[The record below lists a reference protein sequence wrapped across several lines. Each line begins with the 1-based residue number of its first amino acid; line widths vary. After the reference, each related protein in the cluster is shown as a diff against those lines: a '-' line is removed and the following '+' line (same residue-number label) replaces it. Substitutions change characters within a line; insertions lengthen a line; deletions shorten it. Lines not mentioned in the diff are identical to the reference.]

1 MNRLDLYTRVSE
13 DAARVVIQR
22 YSTSFRLAS
31 RLLDEPIRQHV
42 ANIYALVRIAD
53 EIVDGA
59 TDGAGLS
66 LAEASR
72 ALTELEEQTQAAL
85 ECGYSTNPIVHA
97 FARTAR
103 STGFGLELTGPFF
116 ASMRS
121 DLVQTDHDEES
132 FQRYVYGS
140 AEVIGLMC
148 LRAFVAGQNRP
159 ETEVQL
165 MEAGAQALGAA
176 FQKVNFLR
184 DLADDYQSL
193 GRSYF
198 PGVKVAAFTEAEKF
212 AILDD
217 IEADFRQSRAALP
230 MLPASSRRAVVL
242 AHSLFVEL
250 ADRLYATPAERI
262 LTARVSVPTMTKLR
276 LAMAAYSGRIPRR

>member
-1 MNRLDLYTRVSE
+1 MNRLDLYTQVAE
-13 DAARVVIQR
+13 HAANVVIRR

-31 RLLDEPIRQHV
+31 RLLAEPVRQQV

-53 EIVDGA
+53 EIVDGGA
-59 TDGAGLS
+59 DGAGLS
-66 LAEASR
+66 SAEASA
-72 ALTELEEQTQAAL
+72 ALTELEDQTHAAL
-85 ECGYSTNPIVHA
+85 ESGYCTNPIVHA
-97 FARTAR
+97 FACTAR
-103 STGFGLELTGPFF
+103 STGIGPELTRPFF

-121 DLVQTDHDEES
+121 DLEKTSWDAEGFE
-132 FQRYVYGS
+132 RYVYGS

-148 LRAFVAGQNRP
+148 LHAFLAG
-159 ETEVQL
+159 TECSAVQRQQL
-165 MEAGAQALGAA
+165 EAGARALGAA

-198 PGVKVAAFTEAEKF
+198 PGVDVPAFTEAEKL

-217 IEADFRQSRAALP
+217 IDADFTRSRAALP

-242 AHSLFVEL
+242 AHCLFVEL
-250 ADRLYATPAERI
+250 ADRLYATPADRI
-262 LTARVSVPTMTKLR
+262 LTARVSVPTSTKLR
-276 LAMAAYSGRIPRR
+276 LAVAASSGRMPRR